1 MNCLSI
7 STANIEVTNE
17 ADNITSLILN
27 NLYKTL
33 NHLLYN
39 EQPPPD
45 NQTSTEMYDNIE
57 K

>member
-1 MNCLSI
+1 MSCLSI
-7 STANIEVTNE
+7 STADIEVTSE

-39 EQPPPD
+39 DPSQPD
-45 NQTSTEMYDNIE
+45 NPTSAEMYDNIE